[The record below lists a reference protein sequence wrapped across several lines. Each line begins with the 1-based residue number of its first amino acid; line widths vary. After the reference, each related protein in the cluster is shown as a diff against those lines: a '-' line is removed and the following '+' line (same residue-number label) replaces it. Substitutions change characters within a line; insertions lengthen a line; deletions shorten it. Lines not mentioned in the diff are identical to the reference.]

1 MEKIGEKKNDVMNL
15 DDFCAK
21 RNFVDTYAEISEDM
35 LVSTLLY
42 CKFEAERGPPE
53 ILKLSD
59 FYELWT

>member
-1 MEKIGEKKNDVMNL
+1 MNL

-21 RNFVDTYAEISEDM
+21 RNFVDTYAEINKDM
-35 LVSTLLY
+35 LVSALLY
-42 CKFEAERGPPE
+42 CKFETKRGPPE